1 MNPLVLTAVLTLTA
15 LAFAALGW
23 LARPPVTRWL
33 LVRRAHRDIPGELWL
48 MAHKSLITREAE
60 HE

>member
-23 LARPPVTRWL
+23 LARPPVTRWRTE
-33 LVRRAHRDIPGELWL
+33 RRELRKWRIDAAL
-48 MAHKSLITREAE
+48 WTVEKPREVE